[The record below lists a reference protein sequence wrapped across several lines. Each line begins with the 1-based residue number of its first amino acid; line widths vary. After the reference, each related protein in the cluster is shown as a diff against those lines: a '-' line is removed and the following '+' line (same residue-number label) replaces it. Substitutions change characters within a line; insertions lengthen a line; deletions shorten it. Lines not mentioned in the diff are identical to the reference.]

1 MNPEKDMVTT
11 AVDAWLG
18 AEEEEEEEEE
28 DVMLVIW
35 PRLKAPAGWK
45 R

>member
-1 MNPEKDMVTT
+1 MNPEKDMLTT
-11 AVDAWLG
+11 AADAWLS
-18 AEEEEEEEEE
+18 AEEEEEEL
-28 DVMLVIW
+28 DVMLVIC